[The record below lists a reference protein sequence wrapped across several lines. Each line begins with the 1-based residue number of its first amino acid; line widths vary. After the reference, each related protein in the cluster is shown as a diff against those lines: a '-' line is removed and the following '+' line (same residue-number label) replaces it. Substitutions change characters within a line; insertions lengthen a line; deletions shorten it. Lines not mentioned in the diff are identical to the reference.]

1 MAEGRTYPNPLVA
14 SVIVC
19 DGRITGEGYHLRA
32 GDPHAEVIAINSVRD
47 KDKLRQS
54 TLYVNL
60 EPCSHYGKTPPCAD
74 LIVEKGI
81 RKVVVGT
88 VDTSSRVSGKGIMKL
103 RESGCE
109 VVTGV
114 LEESCRWINRRF
126 FTFHEKK
133 RPYVILK
140 WAQSADGFLD
150 AERNSENEYIPR
162 WITGEAERVL
172 VHRWRA
178 SEQSILVGA
187 GTLRADNPGLNVRCW
202 SGRDP
207 IRLLLSSS
215 GRLDPGLALFNTSG
229 SNIIF
234 THNENVSIPDSMIKK
249 LEKNQESAKQ
259 VLQFLYQSDIQ
270 SVFVEGGSE
279 VLNHFIDTGL
289 WDEARVF
296 TGRDFFR
303 RGVRAPV
310 LTGRKIDFIRY
321 SSGSLEVILNDET
334 VQKST
339 NC

>member
-1 MAEGRTYPNPLVA
+1 MHRCLDLAMMAEGRTYPNPLVG
-14 SVIVC
+14 SVIVY
-19 DGRITGEGYHLRA
+19 DGKIIGEGYHVRA
-32 GDPHAEVIAINSVRD
+32 GDRHAEVVAIDSV
-47 KDKLRQS
+47 KDKEKLRES

-81 RKVVVGT
+81 KKVVVGT
-88 VDTSSRVSGKGIMKL
+88 VDTSSKVSGRGILKL
-103 RESGCE
+103 RKSGCE
-109 VVTGV
+109 VLTGV
-114 LEESCRWINRRF
+114 HEASCRWLNRRF

-140 WAQSADGFLD
+140 WAQSSDGFLD
-150 AERNSENEYIPR
+150 AERNPGDECSPR

-178 SEQSILVGA
+178 SEQSILAGA
-187 GTLRADNPGLNVRCW
+187 GTLRADNPQLNVRCW
-202 SGRDP
+202 SGKDP
-207 IRLLLSSS
+207 IRLILSSS

-234 THNENVSIPDSMIKK
+234 THNENVSIPDAMIKK

-289 WDEARVF
+289 WDEA
-296 TGRDFFR
+296 
-303 RGVRAPV
+303 
-310 LTGRKIDFIRY
+310 
-321 SSGSLEVILNDET
+321 
-334 VQKST
+334 
-339 NC
+339 